1 MRIICCVICFL
12 CCLYPLNAQ
21 EKEESEAELDAII
34 DELILDENSIIEYL
48 EELEKY
54 QVLFVALDF
63 NNKTYFLGRDLGL
76 DQYTLSPQLVYQ
88 HHSGVYVGV
97 SGAIYSEFDPKWDI
111 STASVGFSKN
121 FGTYDNFNFD
131 IGYSRYIFS
140 DDLSRD
146 FENSLDA
153 SFSIE
158 TKNRLLGGA
167 ATVTYFF
174 GEEQGVQNSFDIY
187 SSIDLFKLSK
197 KHQVSLNPQVS
208 FIVGNESI
216 DTSRF
221 NDILTDI
228 PLVGRIVNEFET
240 YALRNTQLAIPLNVE
255 LGDFEV
261 EFGYNFN
268 FPNALLFERNLENTS
283 FFNLGLSYILSFK

>member
-1 MRIICCVICFL
+1 MRTICCVLCFM
-12 CCLYPLNAQ
+12 CCFFSLTAQ
-21 EKEESEAELDAII
+21 EKEDSDAELDAII
-34 DELILDENSIIEYL
+34 DELILDENSILEYL

-54 QVLFVALDF
+54 QVLFVALDY

-76 DQYTLSPQLVYQ
+76 DQFTLSPQLVYQ
-88 HHSGVYVGV
+88 HHSGLYLGV
-97 SGAIYSEFDPKWDI
+97 SGAIYSEFDPQWDI
-111 STASVGFSKN
+111 TTDSVGFSKN
-121 FGTYDNFNFD
+121 FGTYDNFNVD
-131 IGYSRYIFS
+131 LGYSRYIFS
-140 DDLSRD
+140 DSQSRD

-158 TKNRLLGGA
+158 TKNRLIGGA

-174 GEEQGVQNSFDIY
+174 GDEQGVQNSFDIY
-187 SSIDLFKLSK
+187 SSIDLFKLSN

-221 NDILTDI
+221 DDLLSDV
-228 PLVGRIVNEFET
+228 PLVSRIVNEFET
-240 YALRNTQLAIPLNVE
+240 YALRNTQLSIPLNVE
-255 LGDFEV
+255 LGDFEL
-261 EFGYNFN
+261 EMGYNFN

>member
-1 MRIICCVICFL
+1 MRTILCVIFIL
-12 CCLYPLNAQ
+12 CSVWTLNAQ
-21 EKEESEAELDAII
+21 EKEDSDAELDAII
-34 DELILDENSIIEYL
+34 DELILDENSILDYL
-48 EELEKY
+48 EALEKY

-76 DQYTLSPQLVYQ
+76 DQFTLSPQVVYQ
-88 HHSGVYVGV
+88 HHSGVYLGV
-97 SGAIYSEFDPKWDI
+97 SGAIYSEFDPQWDI
-111 STASVGFSKN
+111 TTASVGFSKN

-140 DDLSRD
+140 DSQSRD

-158 TKNRLLGGA
+158 TKDRLIGA
-167 ATVTYFF
+167 SATVTYFF
-174 GEEQGVQNSFDIY
+174 GDEQGVQNSFDIY
-187 SSIDLFKLSK
+187 SSLDLFKLSN

-221 NDILTDI
+221 DDLLSDI
-228 PLVGRIVNEFET
+228 PLVSRIVNEFET
-240 YALRNTQLAIPLNVE
+240 YALRNTQLSVPLNVE
-255 LGDFEV
+255 LGDFEL

-283 FFNLGLSYILSFK
+283 FFNLGLSYILSFN

>member
-1 MRIICCVICFL
+1 MRTICCVICFL
-12 CCLYPLNAQ
+12 CCFYSLNAQ
-21 EKEESEAELDAII
+21 EKEDSEAELDAII
-34 DELILDENSIIEYL
+34 DELILDENSILEYL

-76 DQYTLSPQLVYQ
+76 DQYTLSPQIVYQ
-88 HHSGVYVGV
+88 HHSGVYLGV

-111 STASVGFSKN
+111 TTASVGFSKN

-158 TKNRLLGGA
+158 TKNRLIGAA

-174 GEEQGVQNSFDIY
+174 GDEQGVQNSFDIY
-187 SSIDLFKLSK
+187 SSIDLFKISN
-197 KHQVSLNPQVS
+197 KHQVSLNPQLS

-240 YALRNTQLAIPLNVE
+240 YALRNTQLAVPLNVE
-255 LGDFEV
+255 LGDFEI

>member
-1 MRIICCVICFL
+1 MRTICCVICFL
-12 CCLYPLNAQ
+12 CCFYTLNAQ

-34 DELILDENSIIEYL
+34 DELILDENSILEYL

-76 DQYTLSPQLVYQ
+76 DQYTLSPQIVYQ
-88 HHSGVYVGV
+88 HHSGVYLGV

-111 STASVGFSKN
+111 TTASVGFSKN

-158 TKNRLLGGA
+158 TKNRLIGAA

-174 GEEQGVQNSFDIY
+174 GDEQGVQNSFDIY
-187 SSIDLFKLSK
+187 SSIDLFKISN

-221 NDILTDI
+221 NDILTDS

-240 YALRNTQLAIPLNVE
+240 YALRNTQLAVPLNVE
-255 LGDFEV
+255 LGDFEL